1 MSAEPGT
8 ETLVLGR
15 SAEIDMSETTTL
27 RRFFDITWVLAATGL
42 KARYFGSFFGYL
54 WSLIRPLA
62 LFGVLYFVFTEIV
75 TFGGPVEDYPLKL
88 LLGLFLASYFIDVT
102 TKALSS
108 LVDQDSVLRAI
119 AFPSAAVPLSVAL
132 MEALHLGLNMVVVV
146 GAVLISGITPTAS
159 WLELVPLLALFV
171 AFTVAI
177 SFPLSLLYVSFR
189 DMESIWAVGSQLLFW
204 GTPLVYV
211 IETAPDGIQEILM
224 MNPLAVVITQ
234 LRHALIDPAAPSA
247 AEAAGGEAMLL
258 IPLALTAGLL
268 LLGIA
273 YYRHAAAQ
281 IAERL

>member
-1 MSAEPGT
+1 MN
-8 ETLVLGR
+8 
-15 SAEIDMSETTTL
+15 ETTTL

-75 TFGGPVEDYPLKL
+75 SFGGPVKDYPLKL
-88 LLGLFLASYFIDVT
+88 LLGLFLASYFVDVT

-119 AFPSAAVPLSVAL
+119 AFPRAAVPLSVAL
-132 MEALHLGLNMVVVV
+132 MEALHLGLNMVVVI
-146 GAVLISGITPTAS
+146 GALLIAGITPTAS
-159 WLELVPLLALFV
+159 WLEFVPLLALFV

-177 SFPLSLLYVSFR
+177 SFPLSLLFVSFR

-224 MNPLAVVITQ
+224 MNPLAVVITE
-234 LRHALIDPAAPSA
+234 LRHAMIDPTGPSA
-247 AEAAGGEAMLL
+247 AEAAGGGEMLL

-273 YYRHAAAQ
+273 YYRRAAAR